1 MGIFEIIGEAIIE
14 GVSDKV
20 IKPATPSLGEL
31 LISFIT
37 DLGACIVFALSRGK
51 NSYAAARRY
60 HNSPYYGIGVVFVL
74 LTAGLAYWCWV

>member
-1 MGIFEIIGEAIIE
+1 MDIDDTVEEAIIE
-14 GVSDKV
+14 GVSEKI

-31 LISFIT
+31 LISFFT
-37 DLGACIVFALSRGK
+37 GLGACIVFALSRGK
-51 NSYAAARRY
+51 NSYSAARRY